1 MQLPDIFLDFL
12 RKARKDQLVHAL
24 EYVFEEFNNQ
34 MSSVDDQLHDKQKI
48 ISIREDENWKL
59 KQKLET
65 CYSYQANQK
74 RQIDKLKKQI
84 DEAYEAK
91 PENQILN

>member
-48 ISIREDENWKL
+48 INLSNSGLTTMKA
-59 KQKLET
+59 
-65 CYSYQANQK
+65 QA
-74 RQIDKLKKQI
+74 L
-84 DEAYEAK
+84 
-91 PENQILN
+91 